1 MCGLVV
7 TVENE
12 TIAKI
17 RGDESHELSRGY
29 TCPKGRALGVLHHDD
44 RRLNVPLSRRGSGL
58 EETTWPSILD
68 DLSDRIATSISEH
81 GAESVAMYLAS
92 GSAFDTAGRRAAER
106 FLTILGSHQKYT
118 ATTIDTPSKPLV
130 AEIIGGWSGL
140 TPIWDHESSKL
151 LLLFGSNPVVS
162 HGHSNAIPDPVRRF
176 REFQA
181 KGSSI
186 WVIDPRRTETATL
199 ADHHLQ
205 LAPGTDWLVLGWL
218 VRNLLSRH
226 PAAST
231 LRDRTADHEALV
243 HYVAG
248 FDDELV
254 TTNCDHATIGNGYTS
269 KHEYETR
276 NP

>member
-1 MCGLVV
+1 MDVQTFCRVCNAMCGLVV

-17 RGDESHELSRGY
+17 RGDDSHELSRGY

-44 RRLNVPLSRRGSGL
+44 RRLNVPLSRRDSEL
-58 EETTWPSILD
+58 EATTWPSILD

-81 GAESVAMYLAS
+81 GPESVAMYLAS

-162 HGHSNAIPDPVRRF
+162 
-176 REFQA
+176 
-181 KGSSI
+181 
-186 WVIDPRRTETATL
+186 
-199 ADHHLQ
+199 
-205 LAPGTDWLVLGWL
+205 
-218 VRNLLSRH
+218 
-226 PAAST
+226 
-231 LRDRTADHEALV
+231 
-243 HYVAG
+243 
-248 FDDELV
+248 
-254 TTNCDHATIGNGYTS
+254 
-269 KHEYETR
+269 
-276 NP
+276 

>member
-1 MCGLVV
+1 
-7 TVENE
+7 
-12 TIAKI
+12 
-17 RGDESHELSRGY
+17 
-29 TCPKGRALGVLHHDD
+29 
-44 RRLNVPLSRRGSGL
+44 
-58 EETTWPSILD
+58 
-68 DLSDRIATSISEH
+68 
-81 GAESVAMYLAS
+81 MYLAS

-176 REFQA
+176 REFQG
-181 KGSSI
+181 KGSSL
-186 WVIDPRRTETATL
+186 WVIDPRRTETAAL

-205 LAPGTDWLVLGWL
+205 LTPGTDWLVLGWL

-231 LRDRTADHEALV
+231 LSERTSGHEALV
-243 HYVAG
+243 EYVAE

-254 TTNCDHATIGNGYTS
+254 TTNSNLSLETLESLCDAVLRAGRVSALTGTGVSMSATANVT
-269 KHEYETR
+269 EYLLWALHILRPPRRNVVQPRLPPSTR
-276 NP
+276 YPFASHL